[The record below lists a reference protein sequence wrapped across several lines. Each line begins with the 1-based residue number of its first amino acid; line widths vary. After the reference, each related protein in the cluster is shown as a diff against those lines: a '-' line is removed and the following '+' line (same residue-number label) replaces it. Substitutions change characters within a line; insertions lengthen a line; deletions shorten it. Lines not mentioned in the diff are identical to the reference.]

1 MAAPTP
7 LFHEAK
13 SRYGGDDLH
22 AMFVAATSLLER
34 NVDAVNA
41 LNVFPVPDGDTGTN
55 MFLTMR
61 AISEPPG
68 PAQGTPAGEVAATMA
83 RSALMEARGNSGVI
97 LSQFFKG
104 MAVGIENT
112 PDFGAEELARA
123 FREAKGYAYSAVG
136 QPVEGTILTV
146 ISSVAEAADAA
157 LANNHSVQELCEAVC
172 AAARESVAQTPT
184 MLDVLREAGVV
195 DAGGQGLAVILE
207 GVRRYV
213 AGEPTEAGE
222 IVPPAPAG
230 VEVAAGKVSAQFL
243 EATDEEVYGY
253 CTQFLVQGN
262 GLKVEAVRAE
272 MERLAHS
279 TVVVGDDTTVK
290 VHVHAD
296 DPGQVLSVGVG
307 YGTLARV
314 SIQNMD
320 EQHADFSADRR
331 QDAPPAQVAVL
342 PVALGIGLE
351 VLFTNLGASGVV
363 SGGNTM
369 NPSVRDMVQA
379 IESAPSDEVILLPN
393 NGNIIPAAQQA
404 ADHSNKNVK
413 VVATRSVPQGI
424 AAILSFNP
432 EREIEANVSDMEE
445 AVSSVRT
452 GEITEAVRAA
462 TLGGVEVRP
471 GQLIGLLESKLV
483 VAGDDL
489 PGVATSLLEKA
500 GASDGD
506 LVTLYWGDRLTS
518 VDVEGIEKHLAAAFP
533 GLELEVVAG
542 GQPDYHLLVSIE

>member
-1 MAAPTP
+1 MAALTP
-7 LFHEAK
+7 PFPGAK

-34 NVDAVNA
+34 NVEAVNA

-61 AISEPPG
+61 AISDTPG
-68 PAQGTPAGEVAATMA
+68 PARGTPAGDVAATMA

-112 PDFGAEELARA
+112 PDFGAEELARG
-123 FREAKGYAYSAVG
+123 FREAKGYAYRAVG

-146 ISSVAEAADAA
+146 ISSVAEAADIA
-157 LANNHSVQELCEAVC
+157 LANNHSMQELCEAVC
-172 AAARESVAQTPT
+172 AAARETVAQTPT

-195 DAGGQGLAVILE
+195 DAGGQGFAVILE

-213 AGEPTEAGE
+213 AGERTEAAE
-222 IVPPAPAG
+222 IAPPAPVG
-230 VEVAAGKVSAQFL
+230 VEGAAGKISSQFL
-243 EATDEEVYGY
+243 EATDEELYGY
-253 CTQFLVQGN
+253 CTQFLVQGD
-262 GLKVEAVRAE
+262 GLEVEAIRAE
-272 MERLAHS
+272 MGRLAHS

-296 DPGQVLSVGVG
+296 DPGQVLSAAMAH
-307 YGTLARV
+307 GTLARV

-320 EQHADFSADRR
+320 EQHAEFSADRR
-331 QDAPPAQVAVL
+331 QGARPAQVAVL
-342 PVALGIGLE
+342 PVALGKGLE
-351 VLFTNLGASGVV
+351 ALFTNLGASRVI

-369 NPSVRDMVQA
+369 NPSVRDMVEA
-379 IESAPSDEVILLPN
+379 VESAPSGEVILLPN
-393 NGNIIPAAQQA
+393 NGNIVPAAKQA
-404 ADHSNKNVK
+404 ADYSDKNVK
-413 VVATRSVPQGI
+413 VVATRSVVQGI

-432 EREIEANVSDMEE
+432 ETEIEANVSGMEE
-445 AVSSVRT
+445 AVSSVRS

-462 TLGGVEVRP
+462 TLEGVKVRP
-471 GQLIGLLESKLV
+471 GQFIGLLEGKLV

-489 PGVATSLLEKA
+489 SGVATSLLGKA
-500 GASDGD
+500 GVSDGD

-518 VDVEGIEKHLAAAFP
+518 KDVEGVGEYLTAAFP
-533 GLELEVVAG
+533 GLELEVVEG
-542 GQPDYHLLVSIE
+542 GQPHYHLLVSIE